1 MKFSISNC
9 ILVFTVSL
17 VMIVT
22 FYACNSGSTE
32 STTETT
38 TPATSDATTSTG
50 VTPTYTDAAPSTHVT
65 PASTDATPTTKNR
78 VDTVT
83 VVPVDSTAVPPVNLP
98 GTRKSATLGYSYP
111 LKMYRGESKNI
122 NVYVLIRNQE
132 GRIKDTLKAI
142 VNEQSSNDGD
152 SVSIVVTNVIWYKT
166 LSINLIDPAGDFTI
180 TPVHNSDKQVID
192 TIDGNWWR
200 WAIKTT
206 TDKKVTEMILKV
218 IAEKEDGTTDRLDAK
233 TIHIQI
239 QIDRNIMRRF
249 INYLTDNPAVSVP
262 ILVSLFGFLG
272 WYIKRRFDKNKA

>member
-1 MKFSISNC
+1 MKLSINNC
-9 ILVFTVSL
+9 ILVSTAYL
-17 VMIVT
+17 VIMVASC
-22 FYACNSGSTE
+22 ACNSGTVE

-38 TPATSDATTSTG
+38 APA
-50 VTPTYTDAAPSTHVT
+50 PTDAL
-65 PASTDATPTTKNR
+65 PTTTNPINTASSGH
-78 VDTVT
+78 VDTAT
-83 VVPVDSTAVPPVNLP
+83 VGPVDSSTTTPPVNLP

-111 LKMYRGESKNI
+111 VKMYRGESKNI

-132 GRIKDTLKAI
+132 SRIRDTLKAI
-142 VNEQSSNDGD
+142 VNEQSSNDDD
-152 SVSIVVTNVIWYKT
+152 SVNIYITNVIWYKT
-166 LSINLIDPAGDFTI
+166 LSINLIDNAGDFTI

-192 TIDGNWWR
+192 TIDGNLWR

-206 TDKKVTEMILKV
+206 TDKKVTELILKV

-239 QIDRNIMRRF
+239 QIDRNIIRRF

-272 WYIKRRFDKNKA
+272 WYIKRRYDKNKA